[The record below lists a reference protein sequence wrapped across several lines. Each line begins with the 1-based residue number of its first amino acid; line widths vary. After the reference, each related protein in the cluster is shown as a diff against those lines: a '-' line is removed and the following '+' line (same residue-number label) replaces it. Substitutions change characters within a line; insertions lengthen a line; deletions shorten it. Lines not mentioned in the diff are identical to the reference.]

1 MPRMPPH
8 VQRYVVEQMRGDL
21 SGGAVARQR
30 VGAYGDNTRVMDGLL
45 SRNPKINGRLS
56 VAIDR
61 SITFAGGTRAITLL
75 NMASSDI
82 KTPRK
87 YIIGSETIW
96 RIPRCL

>member
-45 SRNPKINGRLS
+45 SRNPKISGRLS
-56 VAIDR
+56 VAIR
-61 SITFAGGTRAITLL
+61 SFIR
-75 NMASSDI
+75 
-82 KTPRK
+82 KTQALSNPAPIAR
-87 YIIGSETIW
+87 YQTPHLIQNCHSY
-96 RIPRCL
+96 